1 MSETPDA
8 PPQSLAGLSI
18 EDLLAFLP
26 EGNGR
31 LNDKM
36 GVQLVEVS
44 AERVVAT
51 MPVEGNTQPF
61 GLLHGGA
68 SVVLAETLG
77 SIGSAIHA
85 YPQKIA
91 VGVDINAT
99 HHRSATSGLVT
110 GVATAI
116 HLGRSSTSYDV
127 VITDE
132 RGKRVCTSR
141 ITCAL
146 LDAARAEGR
155 QPGTRSRR
163 TRRAARTRSMRWR
176 LVRGV
181 GHLAC
186 LRQPGP
192 YGAGGRRAQHR
203 LRGEGQP
210 RHEPVGVARLRG
222 GRRLHVGD
230 AALLGEAAGRLHERA
245 AHALAAEPREDVR
258 RHGQHG
264 RLEVERREGRGLEVD
279 RSGDL
284 AVDLGHRDAVVLA
297 LGSPS
302 R

>member
-1 MSETPDA
+1 MAVQQQESGTGLLARSRHPLTLSAATDSPTPGKRPLLGHNGAMSETPATTPDTA
-8 PPQSLAGLSI
+8 PETLADLSI
-18 EDLLAFLP
+18 EELIAFLP
-26 EGNGR
+26 DGNGR

-99 HHRSATSGLVT
+99 HHRAATSGVVT

-116 HLGRSSTSYDV
+116 HLGRSSTSYDI

-146 LDAARAEGR
+146 LDAPKPA
-155 QPGTRSRR
+155 
-163 TRRAARTRSMRWR
+163 
-176 LVRGV
+176 
-181 GHLAC
+181 
-186 LRQPGP
+186 
-192 YGAGGRRAQHR
+192 
-203 LRGEGQP
+203 
-210 RHEPVGVARLRG
+210 
-222 GRRLHVGD
+222 
-230 AALLGEAAGRLHERA
+230 
-245 AHALAAEPREDVR
+245 
-258 RHGQHG
+258 
-264 RLEVERREGRGLEVD
+264 
-279 RSGDL
+279 
-284 AVDLGHRDAVVLA
+284 
-297 LGSPS
+297 
-302 R
+302 